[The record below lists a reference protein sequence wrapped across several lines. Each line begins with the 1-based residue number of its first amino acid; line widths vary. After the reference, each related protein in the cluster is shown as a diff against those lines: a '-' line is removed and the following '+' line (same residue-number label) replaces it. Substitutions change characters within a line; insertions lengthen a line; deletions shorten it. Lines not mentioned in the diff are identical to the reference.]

1 MFNIVIC
8 IFFIM
13 MYIHIYLHF
22 KINPLNEMSILTD
35 KCKQEISNTCYYK
48 LPFIINDATFI
59 NTIDISNCTK
69 CNDTKCND
77 TKCNDT
83 KVKDNKYIKEYES
96 IPLLEP
102 YVKFF
107 TNNVVHK
114 IKKNK
119 IIDIHFN
126 LECRNFYIVHKGTVE
141 ITCIHPKYKEHLS
154 SIKSTTYKFIENHPN
169 MIHITLHEK
178 EILFLP
184 NYWYIYIKS
193 TENTII
199 EHIKYST
206 ILNTFTIYWH
216 TNILQIYNA

>member
-1 MFNIVIC
+1 MI
-8 IFFIM
+8 
-13 MYIHIYLHF
+13 YIHIYLHF
-22 KINPLNEMSILTD
+22 KINPLNELSILTD

-48 LPFIINDATFI
+48 LPFIINEATFI

-69 CNDTKCND
+69 YNDAKSSDLKSN
-77 TKCNDT
+77 N
-83 KVKDNKYIKEYES
+83 VYIKEYEN

-107 TNNVVHK
+107 TSNKIHK

-119 IIDIHFN
+119 IIDIHSN
-126 LECRNFYIVHKGTVE
+126 LECRNFYIVHKGNVE
-141 ITCIHPKYKEHLS
+141 ITCIHPKYKDHLNN
-154 SIKSTTYKFIENHPN
+154 INANTYKFIENHSN
-169 MIHITLHEK
+169 MIHITLHEN

-193 TENTII
+193 NKNTII

-216 TNILQIYNA
+216 KYMTKYMS

>member
-1 MFNIVIC
+1 MFNIVVC

-13 MYIHIYLHF
+13 IYIHIYLHF

-59 NTIDISNCTK
+59 NKIDISNCTK
-69 CNDTKCND
+69 CIEPNE
-77 TKCNDT
+77 
-83 KVKDNKYIKEYES
+83 YIKEFVS

-107 TNNVVHK
+107 TSNTIHK

-119 IIDIHFN
+119 IIDIHSN
-126 LECRNFYIVHKGTVE
+126 LECRNFYILHKGTVE
-141 ITCIHPKYKEHLS
+141 ITCIHPKYKEHFKNITS
-154 SIKSTTYKFIENHPN
+154 NTYSFIENHSN

-184 NYWYIYIKS
+184 NYWFVYIKANK
-193 TENTII
+193 NTII

-206 ILNTFTIYWH
+206 ILNTFTIYC
-216 TNILQIYNA
+216 NKYMS

>member
-1 MFNIVIC
+1 MFNIVLC

-13 MYIHIYLHF
+13 IYIHIYLHF

-48 LPFIINDATFI
+48 LPFIINDTTFI

-69 CNDTKCND
+69 CNN
-77 TKCNDT
+77 
-83 KVKDNKYIKEYES
+83 VYIKEYDP

-107 TNNVVHK
+107 TTNKIHK
-114 IKKNK
+114 INKNK
-119 IIDIHFN
+119 IVDIHSN
-126 LECRNFYIVHKGTVE
+126 LECRNFYIVHKGIVE
-141 ITCIHPKYKEHLS
+141 ITCIHPKYKDHLNN
-154 SIKSTTYKFIENHPN
+154 INANTYKFIENHSN
-169 MIHITLHEK
+169 MIHITLHEN

-193 TENTII
+193 SKNTII

-216 TNILQIYNA
+216 THISKYITNI

>member
-1 MFNIVIC
+1 MFNIVLF

-13 MYIHIYLHF
+13 IYIHIYLHF
-22 KINPLNEMSILTD
+22 KINPLNELSILTD

-69 CNDTKCND
+69 YNDTKCND
-77 TKCNDT
+77 TKSNDT
-83 KVKDNKYIKEYES
+83 KLNNIYIKEYDP

-107 TNNVVHK
+107 TNNTIHK

-119 IIDIHFN
+119 IIDIHSN
-126 LECRNFYIVHKGTVE
+126 LECRNFYIVHKGIVE
-141 ITCIHPKYKEHLS
+141 ITCIHPKYKDHLNT
-154 SIKSTTYKFIENHPN
+154 INENTYKFIENHSS
-169 MIHITLHEK
+169 MIHLTLHEK

-184 NYWYIYIKS
+184 NYWYIYVKS
-193 TENTII
+193 NKNTII

-206 ILNTFTIYWH
+206 ILNNFTIYWH
-216 TNILQIYNA
+216 KYMTKYMS

>member
-1 MFNIVIC
+1 MFNIVLC
-8 IFFIM
+8 FFFIM
-13 MYIHIYLHF
+13 IYIHIYLHF
-22 KINPLNEMSILTD
+22 KINPLNEMSVLTD

-69 CNDTKCND
+69 CNDAKSND
-77 TKCNDT
+77 TKCNDA
-83 KVKDNKYIKEYES
+83 KLNNIYIKEYEP

-107 TNNVVHK
+107 TNNTIHK

-119 IIDIHFN
+119 IIDIHSN
-126 LECRNFYIVHKGTVE
+126 LECRNFYIVHKGIVE
-141 ITCIHPKYKEHLS
+141 ITCIHPKYKDHLNT
-154 SIKSTTYKFIENHPN
+154 INENTYKFIENHSS
-169 MIHITLHEK
+169 MIHLTLHEK

-184 NYWYIYIKS
+184 NYWYIYVKS
-193 TENTII
+193 NKNTII

-206 ILNTFTIYWH
+206 ILNNFTIYWH
-216 TNILQIYNA
+216 KYMTKYMS

>member
-1 MFNIVIC
+1 MI
-8 IFFIM
+8 
-13 MYIHIYLHF
+13 YIHIYLHF
-22 KINPLNEMSILTD
+22 KINPLNELSILTD

-69 CNDTKCND
+69 YNDTKCND
-77 TKCNDT
+77 TKSNDT
-83 KVKDNKYIKEYES
+83 KLNNIYIKEYDP

-107 TNNVVHK
+107 TNNTIHK

-119 IIDIHFN
+119 IIDIHSN
-126 LECRNFYIVHKGTVE
+126 LECRNFYIVHKGIVE
-141 ITCIHPKYKEHLS
+141 ITCIHPKYKDHLNT
-154 SIKSTTYKFIENHPN
+154 INENTYKFIENHSS
-169 MIHITLHEK
+169 MIHLTLHEK

-184 NYWYIYIKS
+184 NYWYIYVKS
-193 TENTII
+193 NKNTII

-206 ILNTFTIYWH
+206 ILNNFTIYWH
-216 TNILQIYNA
+216 KYMTKYMS

>member
-1 MFNIVIC
+1 MFNIVLC
-8 IFFIM
+8 FFFIM
-13 MYIHIYLHF
+13 IYIHIYLHF

-69 CNDTKCND
+69 SNDTKCND
-77 TKCNDT
+77 TKSNDT
-83 KVKDNKYIKEYES
+83 KLNNIYIKEYDP

-107 TNNVVHK
+107 TNNTIHK

-119 IIDIHFN
+119 IIDIHSN
-126 LECRNFYIVHKGTVE
+126 LECRNFYIVHKGIVE
-141 ITCIHPKYKEHLS
+141 ITCIHPKYKDHLNT
-154 SIKSTTYKFIENHPN
+154 INENTYKFIENHSS
-169 MIHITLHEK
+169 MIHLTLHEK

-184 NYWYIYIKS
+184 NYWYIYVKS
-193 TENTII
+193 NKNTII

-206 ILNTFTIYWH
+206 ILNNFTIYWH
-216 TNILQIYNA
+216 KYMTKYMS

>member
-1 MFNIVIC
+1 MFNIVLC
-8 IFFIM
+8 FFFIM
-13 MYIHIYLHF
+13 IYIHIYLHF
-22 KINPLNEMSILTD
+22 KINPLNEMSVLTD

-69 CNDTKCND
+69 CNDAKSND

-83 KVKDNKYIKEYES
+83 KLNNIYIKEYDP

-107 TNNVVHK
+107 TNNTIHK

-119 IIDIHFN
+119 IIDIHSN
-126 LECRNFYIVHKGTVE
+126 LECRNFYIVHKGIVE
-141 ITCIHPKYKEHLS
+141 ITCIHPKYKDHLNT
-154 SIKSTTYKFIENHPN
+154 INENTYKFIENHSS
-169 MIHITLHEK
+169 MIHLTLHEK

-184 NYWYIYIKS
+184 NYWYIYVKS
-193 TENTII
+193 NKNTII

-206 ILNTFTIYWH
+206 ILNNFTIYWH
-216 TNILQIYNA
+216 KYMTKYMS